1 MKTQYETQDI
11 CAEILRELREHMG
24 ISKAKMADRMDLDA
38 RTYTRYEAGESAPT
52 LPEFIRMLE
61 AADAPALPVVLR
73 HIYPESFGK
82 LGPGSDSDATRQALA
97 DFILRDAPDR
107 IVRQLA
113 YFLFGPH
120 GSTLEGQLQL
130 ITALDHLPMD
140 ARLASAKLVLNFWEI
155 ETARGKIINPE
166 YVMPDTETFRQ
177 CIIRAHEAVV
187 AGRQHYNSLT
197 KKDPP

>member
-1 MKTQYETQDI
+1 MKTRSETQDI
-11 CAEILRELREHMG
+11 CAEILHDLRQQMG
-24 ISKAKMADRMDLDA
+24 ISKAKMADRVDVDA

-61 AADAPALPVVLR
+61 LVDAPALPVILK
-73 HIYPESFGK
+73 HLYPETFER
-82 LGPGSDSDATRQALA
+82 LGPTASTEEARQAMA

-107 IVRQLA
+107 VVRQLA

-130 ITALDHLPMD
+130 ITTLDHLPMD

-155 ETARGKIINPE
+155 EMDRGKIINPE

-187 AGRQHYNSLT
+187 AGRQNYNSIT
-197 KKDPP
+197 KKDLP